1 MADSVAHR
9 FGQIIGD
16 LLEDT
21 IIRYCMPIADE
32 YEMYLDYKHSRQAR
46 HNNKEV
52 KWKDINENTHKLD
65 IVIERE
71 GSETEYGT
79 PEAFIEVAWRRY
91 TKHSKN
97 KVQEIS
103 AAIKPLVQLYSE
115 ACPFYGAVLA
125 GEFTNNSLNQ
135 MRSEG
140 FKLLHFSNEAIEE
153 AFASQ
158 GIDAHWEESTSEKE
172 LQERIDQ
179 FNKLSKEQIKAI
191 GDILMKNN
199 IAKWESFLQ
208 CLRNA
213 LERKIKIIYITSLFG
228 ISKVFSNVQ
237 DACNYVAFDEEEISF
252 NQNTFHGYEIVV
264 EYSNGDKINMQF
276 KEKQMA
282 LASLNRLR

>member
-1 MADSVAHR
+1 MANSAAHR

-21 IIRYCMPIADE
+21 IIRYCKLIADE
-32 YEMYLDYKHSRQAR
+32 YEMYLDYKHPRQAR
-46 HNNKEV
+46 DNNKEV
-52 KWKDINENTHKLD
+52 KWKDINDNTHKLD

-71 GSETEYGT
+71 GSEAEYGT
-79 PEAFIEVAWRRY
+79 PKAFIEVAWRRY

-158 GIDAHWEESTSEKE
+158 GINAHWEEGTSEKE

-179 FNKLSKEQIKAI
+179 FNALSKEQIKAI

-199 IAKWESFLQ
+199 IAQWESFLQ

-252 NQNTFHGYEIVV
+252 NHNTFRGYEIVV
-264 EYSNGDKINMQF
+264 EYSNGDKINMHF

>member
-1 MADSVAHR
+1 
-9 FGQIIGD
+9 
-16 LLEDT
+16 
-21 IIRYCMPIADE
+21 
-32 YEMYLDYKHSRQAR
+32 
-46 HNNKEV
+46 
-52 KWKDINENTHKLD
+52 
-65 IVIERE
+65 
-71 GSETEYGT
+71 
-79 PEAFIEVAWRRY
+79 
-91 TKHSKN
+91 
-97 KVQEIS
+97 
-103 AAIKPLVQLYSE
+103 
-115 ACPFYGAVLA
+115 
-125 GEFTNNSLNQ
+125 

-158 GIDAHWEESTSEKE
+158 GINAHWEEGTSEKE

-179 FNKLSKEQIKAI
+179 FNALSKEQIKAI

-199 IAKWESFLQ
+199 IAQWESFLQ

-252 NQNTFHGYEIVV
+252 NHNTFRGYEIVV
-264 EYSNGDKINMQF
+264 EYSNGDKINMHF